1 MAVGATEKANVAYFK
16 CEEKHE
22 RGPVSCGY
30 DGYNSTIRNSDFIVL
45 IRCPQIPINK
55 KGYFYTSSQ
64 NLIFK

>member
-30 DGYNSTIRNSDFIVL
+30 DGYNSTIRNSDFI
-45 IRCPQIPINK
+45 K
-55 KGYFYTSSQ
+55 A
-64 NLIFK
+64 